1 MIEHDLFME
10 RMEWLQSHSSFHKLL
25 HPPKVNQWY
34 VSSPPHHL
42 GCIWNHTLVLMVSTP
57 C

>member
-1 MIEHDLFME
+1 MIEHDLFIE
-10 RMEWLQSHSSFHKLL
+10 RMEWLQSHTSFHKLL

-42 GCIWNHTLVLMVSTP
+42 GCIWNHNLVLMVSTP